1 MRILKIAFA
10 GLVTLLAMFASLV
23 VAFIVALVGLLAYVF
38 IRLRGK
44 SARRPFGGPRPMP
57 PRRPADDVI
66 DVTVTEVGTK
76 QLDR

>member
-1 MRILKIAFA
+1 MRLLKIAFA
-10 GLVTLLAMFASLV
+10 GVVTLLAMFASLV
-23 VAFIVALVGLLAYVF
+23 VAFIVALVGLLAYLF

-44 SARRPFGGPRPMP
+44 PARMSFGGPRTMP
-57 PRRPADDVI
+57 PKRPADDVI

>member
-10 GLVTLLAMFASLV
+10 GVVTLLAMFASLV
-23 VAFIVALVGLLAYVF
+23 VAFIVALVGLLAFVF
-38 IRLRGK
+38 VRLRG
-44 SARRPFGGPRPMP
+44 RPGHVEFGGARPAP

-66 DVTVTEVGTK
+66 DVTATEVGTK